1 MRWSLLKEY
10 KSLRGVSAFRD
21 TGTVFEADDA
31 HAHLMA
37 LQEQDGCSYSAQ
49 PAPQGIVAAL
59 ARAMARLS
67 GSVRL

>member
-10 KSLRGVSAFRD
+10 KSLRGVVAFRD

-31 HAHLMA
+31 HAHLTA
-37 LQEQDGCSYSAQ
+37 LRERDGCSYSAQ
-49 PAPQGIVAAL
+49 PAPQGLGAAL
-59 ARAMARLS
+59 ARWLARLS